1 MATSGNSDA
10 GSAENSI
17 VYQLLISMRATQA
30 MTAERHWENE
40 LQKPR
45 NADPRRLL
53 RHGYKVFSQN
63 DEDGIIAEIFK
74 RIGIE
79 TRTFVEIGVGD
90 GLECNTVR
98 LLLDSWT
105 GMWIESDPA
114 AIKAIR
120 NGICPGYKNSLVV
133 MEALVTAANVNRLI
147 GDQGSLDLLSID
159 IDFNDYWVW
168 KAVEAKPRVV
178 VIEYNAT
185 WRPPLSVTV
194 PYDANG
200 GWNGTSYHGASLE
213 AMVRLGNE
221 KGYKLVG
228 CNYTGSNAFFVRDDL
243 VSDKFME
250 QFTAE
255 EHYEPLRYA
264 FWLLNGHVPGMGPLV
279 RI

>member
-228 CNYTGSNAFFVRDDL
+228 ATTLGRTRSSCAMTSCRTSSWNSSRRRSITSL
-243 VSDKFME
+243 C
-250 QFTAE
+250 
-255 EHYEPLRYA
+255 
-264 FWLLNGHVPGMGPLV
+264 GMPSGC
-279 RI
+279 